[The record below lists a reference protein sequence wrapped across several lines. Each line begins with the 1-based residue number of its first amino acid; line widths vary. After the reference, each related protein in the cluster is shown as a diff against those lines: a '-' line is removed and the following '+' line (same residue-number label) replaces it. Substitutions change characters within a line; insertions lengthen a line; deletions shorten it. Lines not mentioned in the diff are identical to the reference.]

1 MIFKDKTV
9 IITGGSEGIGAATA
23 RGFAE
28 AGANLLLVA
37 RNRKKLEALAQ
48 ELRDKTRVEI
58 FAMDVAD
65 PDASVDLFKKADY
78 DFGRIDILVNNAG
91 CHERGPVEKVEAAEL
106 ARMVDVNL
114 RAPILLSRLALPYLR
129 DAGGGVI
136 VNVGSLYGRTPAPG
150 QAAYCATKAGLRFF
164 TRALAEELRNDTI
177 KVALVAPGPV
187 DTGFIMD
194 NLDRASDLTFSQ
206 PMTSRY
212 LRKQQDRGI
221 DAEEHRDHRESELR
235 LPVARQVHAALPR
248 EERGAG
254 QGGDQG
260 AEEGRSAV
268 NASRVRFSQPSLR
281 TRTLSSMRMPP
292 KGRIQSTVF
301 QLTILPAGVS
311 LNSSSSMSIM

>member
-9 IITGGSEGIGAATA
+9 IITGGSEGIGAAAA

-114 RAPILLSRLALPYLR
+114 RAPILLSRLRQQSSSPAR
-129 DAGGGVI
+129 SCSRAI
-136 VNVGSLYGRTPAPG
+136 VMRP
-150 QAAYCATKAGLRFF
+150 
-164 TRALAEELRNDTI
+164 
-177 KVALVAPGPV
+177 
-187 DTGFIMD
+187 
-194 NLDRASDLTFSQ
+194 
-206 PMTSRY
+206 
-212 LRKQQDRGI
+212 QQI
-221 DAEEHRDHRESELR
+221 
-235 LPVARQVHAALPR
+235 
-248 EERGAG
+248 
-254 QGGDQG
+254 
-260 AEEGRSAV
+260 
-268 NASRVRFSQPSLR
+268 
-281 TRTLSSMRMPP
+281 
-292 KGRIQSTVF
+292 STV
-301 QLTILPAGVS
+301 
-311 LNSSSSMSIM
+311 SISRPGS

>member
-9 IITGGSEGIGAATA
+9 IITGGSEGIGAAAA

-58 FAMDVAD
+58 FAMDVSD

-91 CHERGPVEKVEAAEL
+91 YHERGPVKKVEAADL

-164 TRALAEELRNDTI
+164 TRALAEELRHDTI

-194 NLDRASDLTFSQ
+194 NLDRASNLTFSQ
-206 PMTSRY
+206 PISSAAEVAQAILDICGNDRVEISMPTSTAIIANLNY
-212 LRKQQDRGI
+212 IFPWL
-221 DAEEHRDHRESELR
+221 
-235 LPVARQVHAALPR
+235 
-248 EERGAG
+248 
-254 QGGDQG
+254 
-260 AEEGRSAV
+260 
-268 NASRVRFSQPSLR
+268 
-281 TRTLSSMRMPP
+281 
-292 KGRIQSTVF
+292 GRIMRPFLEKKGARVKAQ
-301 QLTILPAGVS
+301 IKARRKAAAP
-311 LNSSSSMSIM
+311 

>member
-9 IITGGSEGIGAATA
+9 IITGGSEGIGAAAA

-136 VNVGSLYGRTPAPG
+136 VNVGSLYGRIPAPG

-206 PMTSRY
+206 PMTSAAEVAQAILDICGNNRIEVSMPKSTAIIANLNY
-212 LRKQQDRGI
+212 VFPWLGRFMRPFLERKGARVK
-221 DAEEHRDHRESELR
+221 AEIK
-235 LPVARQVHAALPR
+235 ARRKAAAP
-248 EERGAG
+248 
-254 QGGDQG
+254 
-260 AEEGRSAV
+260 
-268 NASRVRFSQPSLR
+268 
-281 TRTLSSMRMPP
+281 
-292 KGRIQSTVF
+292 
-301 QLTILPAGVS
+301 
-311 LNSSSSMSIM
+311 

>member
-9 IITGGSEGIGAATA
+9 IITGGSEGIGAAAA

-58 FAMDVAD
+58 FAMDVSD

-91 CHERGPVEKVEAAEL
+91 YHERGPVEKVEAADL

-164 TRALAEELRNDTI
+164 TRALAEELRHDTI

-194 NLDRASDLTFSQ
+194 NLDRASNLTFSQ
-206 PMTSRY
+206 PISSAAEVAQAILDICGNDRVEISMPTSTAIIANLNY
-212 LRKQQDRGI
+212 IFPWL
-221 DAEEHRDHRESELR
+221 
-235 LPVARQVHAALPR
+235 
-248 EERGAG
+248 
-254 QGGDQG
+254 
-260 AEEGRSAV
+260 
-268 NASRVRFSQPSLR
+268 
-281 TRTLSSMRMPP
+281 
-292 KGRIQSTVF
+292 GRIMRPFLEKKGARVKAQ
-301 QLTILPAGVS
+301 IKARRKAAAP
-311 LNSSSSMSIM
+311 

>member
-9 IITGGSEGIGAATA
+9 IITGGSEGIGAAAA
-23 RGFAE
+23 RRFAE

-164 TRALAEELRNDTI
+164 TRALAEELRSDTI

-206 PMTSRY
+206 PMTSAAEVAQAILDICGNHRIEVSMPTSTAIIANLNY
-212 LRKQQDRGI
+212 LFPWLGRVMRPFLERKGARVK
-221 DAEEHRDHRESELR
+221 AEIK
-235 LPVARQVHAALPR
+235 ARRKAAAP
-248 EERGAG
+248 
-254 QGGDQG
+254 
-260 AEEGRSAV
+260 
-268 NASRVRFSQPSLR
+268 
-281 TRTLSSMRMPP
+281 
-292 KGRIQSTVF
+292 
-301 QLTILPAGVS
+301 
-311 LNSSSSMSIM
+311 

>member
-9 IITGGSEGIGAATA
+9 IITGGSEGIGAAAA

-206 PMTSRY
+206 PMTSAAEVAQAIIDICGNNRIEVSMPTSTAIIANLNY
-212 LRKQQDRGI
+212 LFPWLGRVMRPFLERKGARVK
-221 DAEEHRDHRESELR
+221 AEIK
-235 LPVARQVHAALPR
+235 ARRKAAAP
-248 EERGAG
+248 
-254 QGGDQG
+254 
-260 AEEGRSAV
+260 
-268 NASRVRFSQPSLR
+268 
-281 TRTLSSMRMPP
+281 
-292 KGRIQSTVF
+292 
-301 QLTILPAGVS
+301 
-311 LNSSSSMSIM
+311 